1 MARWR
6 VTAKHYINAR
16 QFGEDTTWVREETN
30 RDTGRAFRRTFPVPL
45 YIDPEDPICTNKNVG
60 YCVVAKEGS
69 EMSGDII
76 LDGPPT
82 PDMEP
87 LDDEARQ
94 ITKAESIKWKD
105 PINSL
110 PVAIGEDF
118 GQQLLAML
126 TAQFNTAAVSPGSVS
141 LKGAGSDEIAQLKAM
156 LEAQQQQIAQLL
168 GAKAPASEE
177 SLTDIDPDAPGLPLG
192 AIPTKPPAATARRV

>member
-16 QFGEDTTWVREETN
+16 QFGEPTQWVREETN
-30 RDTGRAFRRTFPVPL
+30 RDTGRAFRRTFSVPL
-45 YIDPEDPICTNKNVG
+45 YIDPEDPICINKNVG
-60 YCVVAKEGS
+60 YCVVATEGT
-69 EMSGDII
+69 EMPGDII

-87 LDDEARQ
+87 LDDEART
-94 ITKAESIKWKD
+94 ITAAESKKWKD

-110 PVAIGEDF
+110 PIQIGEDF

-126 TAQFNTAAVSPGSVS
+126 TSQLNTAGQASNTSV
-141 LKGAGSDEIAQLKAM
+141 KGAGSSELAELKAM
-156 LEAQQQQIAQLL
+156 IAEQQKQIMALMGGQVQTPVEEPLADIDPEL
-168 GAKAPASEE
+168 PLVPPPTAPASV
-177 SLTDIDPDAPGLPLG
+177 
-192 AIPTKPPAATARRV
+192 RRV

>member
-30 RDTGRAFRRTFPVPL
+30 RDTGRAFRRTFQVPL
-45 YIDPEDPICTNKNVG
+45 YIDPEDPICINKNLG
-60 YCVVAKEGS
+60 FCVVASEGS
-69 EMSGDII
+69 EMPGDII

-87 LDDEARQ
+87 MDDEARA
-94 ITKAESIKWKD
+94 ITKAESVKWKD

-110 PVAIGEDF
+110 PIQVGEDF

-126 TAQFNTAAVSPGSVS
+126 TAQFNTVANQPANTS
-141 LKGAGSDEIAQLKAM
+141 LRGAGNAEIEQMKAM
-156 LEAQQQQIAQLL
+156 IAEQAKQIAQLM
-168 GAKAPASEE
+168 GAKIEEPLPKPEPEFPLAPPSVV
-177 SLTDIDPDAPGLPLG
+177 APSPSV
-192 AIPTKPPAATARRV
+192 RRA